1 MAIPNIVQGQIA
13 LDPLNGIFY
22 YVNSEDVLVSSS
34 LNLLQTS
41 NSLISTADGIS
52 IAGNLIVSGNV
63 VSVDT
68 EKLVVEDINIE
79 LGNVASPSNTTANG
93 GGITLKGTTDKTFTW
108 SNATQS
114 WTSSENIDL
123 AAGKNITVNG
133 VSIFSNGTF
142 QGNFT
147 GDLTRKRNRQFNS
160 EMSLVM

>member
-1 MAIPNIVQGQIA
+1 MPIPNIVQGQIA

-22 YVNSEDVLVSSS
+22 YIDSNGGLISSS
-34 LNLLQTS
+34 LNLLQSS
-41 NSLISTADGIS
+41 NNLISTTDGIS
-52 IAGNLIVSGNV
+52 INGNLIVSGNI

-68 EKLVVEDINIE
+68 ETLIVEDINIE
-79 LGNVASPSNTTANG
+79 LGNVSSPSNTTANG
-93 GGITLKGTTDKTFTW
+93 GGITLKGTTDKTFIW

>member
-22 YVNSEDVLVSSS
+22 YINSNETLIGSS
-34 LNLLQTS
+34 LNLFQSS
-41 NSLISTADGIS
+41 NSLITTADGLS
-52 IAGNLIVSGNV
+52 IDGNLTVSGNI
-63 VSVDT
+63 VSIDT
-68 EKLVVEDINIE
+68 QTLVVEDVNIE
-79 LGNVASPSNTTANG
+79 LGNVSSPSNTTANG
-93 GGITLKGTTDKTFTW
+93 GGITLKGTTDKTFVW

-114 WTSSENIDL
+114 WTSSENINL
-123 AAGKNITVNG
+123 AAGKNIAVNG

-147 GDLTRKRNRQFNS
+147 GNLTRKRNRQFNS

>member
-22 YVNSEDVLVSSS
+22 YVNSNNVLISSS

-41 NSLISTADGIS
+41 DSLISTVDGIS
-52 IAGNLIVSGNV
+52 IAGNLVVSGNV

-108 SNATQS
+108 SNNTQS

-133 VSIFSNGTF
+133 ASIFSNGTF
-142 QGNFT
+142 QGNFI
-147 GDLTRKRNRQFNS
+147 GNLTRKRNRQFNS

>member
-22 YVNSEDVLVSSS
+22 YVNSNNVLISSS

-41 NSLISTADGIS
+41 DSLISTVDGIS
-52 IAGNLIVSGNV
+52 IAGNLVVSGNV

-68 EKLVVEDINIE
+68 ETLVVEDINIE

-108 SNATQS
+108 SNNTQS

-147 GDLTRKRNRQFNS
+147 GNLTRKRNRQFNS